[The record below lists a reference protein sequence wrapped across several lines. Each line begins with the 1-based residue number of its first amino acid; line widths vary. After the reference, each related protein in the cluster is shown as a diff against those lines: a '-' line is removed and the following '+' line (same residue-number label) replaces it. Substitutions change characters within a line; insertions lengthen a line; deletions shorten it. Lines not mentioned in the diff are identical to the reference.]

1 MSSETLNN
9 LIVYRRKSLYSIGFY
24 ASLLMVS
31 VILIPDLNGIATE
44 VLICI
49 TALWLPGILKN
60 KIALSKQLWSVFL
73 CLVIY
78 LIIIITYKSLGV
90 STAWWDIAAGYYGSV
105 CCALISLYSLKLLS
119 EKQHKYLNW
128 GIYGVFM
135 LGMVYVYRKGINAL
149 ATMNLED
156 AISQE
161 AAAYGSAVM
170 IFSGITFIAFL
181 SSKSFLLKILYGIAI
196 ILSLGITIV
205 IMQRGTNVI
214 MSVLMLMMIFLFNY
228 VKGVK
233 IKKILTVFLI
243 FGVILYITGIY
254 TVLLEFLIESI
265 PSERLAT
272 RVQAIYFFLQTGDA
286 LDAGSSMTSRSE
298 LMLRSIHTFTD
309 SIGNFLFG
317 VGDHRKLG
325 GPVGNHAEL
334 LDTFARYGI
343 ILSIPLVVYFIKL
356 IKWWYATLPQSSV
369 LRYQVICIIAIY
381 VARNIWGFAITSA
394 ISILLFLYL
403 PLVVSSLL
411 KSNKATI

>member
-1 MSSETLNN
+1 MSVGSLDN
-9 LIVYRRKSLYSIGFY
+9 LIVSKNKSLYTIGFY
-24 ASLLMVS
+24 ASFLMIS
-31 VILIPDLNGIATE
+31 VILIPDLNVISTE

-49 TALWLPGILKN
+49 TALWLPGILQN
-60 KIALSKQLWSVFL
+60 KIKLSKQLWGVL
-73 CLVIY
+73 VCLILY
-78 LIIIITYKSLGV
+78 LIIIIIYKSLGI

-105 CCALISLYSLKLLS
+105 CCAVVSIYSLKLLS
-119 EKQHKYLNW
+119 EKQLRHLKW

-135 LGMVYVYRKGINAL
+135 VGMLYVYKKGMMAL
-149 ATMNLED
+149 ATMNLEE

-161 AAAYGSAVM
+161 TAAYGSAVM
-170 IFSGITFIAFL
+170 IFTGITFIALL
-181 SSKSFLLKILYGIAI
+181 SSRSFLLKFLYGLGV
-196 ILSLGITIV
+196 ILSLGVTIV

-214 MSVLMLMMIFLFNY
+214 MSLLMLLMILMFNY

-233 IKKILTVFLI
+233 IKRILIILFVG
-243 FGVILYITGIY
+243 GVILYITGIY
-254 TVLLEFLIESI
+254 SVLLEFLIDTI

-298 LMLRSIHTFTD
+298 LMLRSFNTFTD

-343 ILSIPLVVYFIKL
+343 FLSIPLIVYFYKL
-356 IKWWYATLPQSSV
+356 IKWWYAIIPHSSI
-369 LRYQVICIIAIY
+369 LRYQVSCIISIY
-381 VARNIWGFAITSA
+381 IARNIWGFAITSA
-394 ISILLFLYL
+394 ISVLLFLYL
-403 PLVVSSLL
+403 PLIVSSIL
-411 KSNKATI
+411 KSNIATK